1 MGKSMYNL
9 GKQMQQEDTKQYSHI
24 TIQNNRILN
33 FQHIKG
39 EKRA

>member
-1 MGKSMYNL
+1 MGKSMYDFGNQM
-9 GKQMQQEDTKQYSHI
+9 KQGDTKQYSHI